1 MKSTDFPDPSKLP
14 KRKRLTQA
22 CDTCRKKK
30 VKCDGNRPSCSNCI
44 RLKVPCTYLPT
55 AKKRGPRQ
63 GQTEKAEHS
72 TNTGSPG
79 FMNQAQMSSP
89 LQPFGLRPATSLG
102 NLPRYMD
109 NVSASPDPTRNMYL
123 SQSPQVNIPQYQGS
137 RENFS
142 PAYSYQNSQ
151 LNTPNMNFSP
161 NNGLQEEE
169 NAVREKVEQVWS
181 HSYLGNTSGL
191 NAITSNGQKE
201 ATPSP
206 KQFSN
211 ANNLLGATSLPPTEI
226 TEHLLSVYF
235 STIHPQMPFIHKP
248 TFFNRLKNGEIPPIL
263 ILSICACVSRF
274 SNHPGI
280 LADPTTR
287 SGEVFSN
294 RFRNI
299 LLKCLDGPNVYTTMA
314 LLIASYYEY
323 MNARYPRA
331 WMYLGMAIRMAQ
343 ELGINR
349 IDEHNDNSR
358 ISEQAPD
365 DWVEIETQR
374 RLWWSCFVRDRI
386 GSTGTGRPMA
396 IDEQDSRVLLPSC
409 DSDWENERPVPSTM
423 LETSSQTKTVY
434 SLTASAP
441 KQQLSPW
448 SIFIQLAALMGKV
461 SQFVNSPKDRRG
473 DSIENDTKFAFLDT
487 ALTSWSMSAPENLQ
501 YPRNLIS
508 EKSPKGYAEAA
519 FLCTLHI
526 MYHTSVILLHRSNL
540 DQVEN
545 QPIYSTSTSSAS
557 ESLDRC
563 IASADTIT
571 KIIED
576 LDKYPACY
584 NYPHICFCIFN
595 GGTIHAHTLFSSS
608 EADKIAEAKSKLEI
622 HYQALQRLKSVWIM
636 AEKYCAILKGIVA
649 LGQRP
654 ASVSPNTNSLVQ
666 ELSQN
671 AAQVG
676 FNFEQPIY
684 HFSGSL
690 ASNGVHGQEFGGVSS
705 AGYPISSNYIS
716 SGLQMIPDFN
726 SPSIRIADSSIDSSA
741 GFPNL
746 LDLPIAQGNAF
757 FDTLFGNM
765 PVDSLNPDPNCNL
778 FSNLYNQPASQP
790 GNTMLNGLNNL
801 QDNNGVQNVWS
812 IKSPS
817 T

>member
-1 MKSTDFPDPSKLP
+1 MKSTEFSDPSKQP

-63 GQTEKAEHS
+63 GQSERLEQSNGTAASE
-72 TNTGSPG
+72 SPN
-79 FMNQAQMSSP
+79 FMNHSQMSSP
-89 LQPFGLRPATSLG
+89 LQPFGLRPATSLNNISG
-102 NLPRYMD
+102 YMENL
-109 NVSASPDPTRNMYL
+109 NVNPDPSPSVYL
-123 SQSPQVNIPQYQGS
+123 SQSPQVPLSQYGGS
-137 RENFS
+137 TENF
-142 PAYSYQNSQ
+142 PTAAYGYQNNQ
-151 LNTPNMNFSP
+151 LRTPNLYYPADSNSQ
-161 NNGLQEEE
+161 NEE
-169 NAVREKVEQVWS
+169 NAIREKVEQVWS
-181 HSYLGNTSGL
+181 QSYLGNTSGL
-191 NAITSNGQKE
+191 NSITNNSHNE
-201 ATPSP
+201 TSPSP

-211 ANNLLGATSLPPTEI
+211 ANNLLGATSLPPAEI

-248 TFFNRLKNGEIPPIL
+248 TFLTKLKNGEIPPIL

-299 LLKCLDGPNVYTTMA
+299 LLKCLDGPNVFTTMA

-349 IDEHNDNSR
+349 IDENTDSNCV
-358 ISEQAPD
+358 SEQSPD

-409 DSDWENERPVPSTM
+409 DSDWENERPVPSSM
-423 LETSSQTKTVY
+423 LETSSQAKNIFSYAPSSPKTR
-434 SLTASAP
+434 
-441 KQQLSPW
+441 LSPW

-461 SQFVNSPKDRRG
+461 SQFVNSPKDRREN
-473 DSIENDTKFAFLDT
+473 SAENDSKFAFLDA
-487 ALTSWSMSAPENLQ
+487 ALTSWSMSSPENLR
-501 YPRNLIS
+501 YPRKLVS
-508 EKSPKGYAEAA
+508 EKSPRGYAEAA
-519 FLCTLHI
+519 FLCTIHI
-526 MYHTSVILLHRSNL
+526 MYHTSIILLHRSSL

-557 ESLDRC
+557 ESLERC
-563 IASADTIT
+563 ISSANTIT
-571 KIIED
+571 TIIQD
-576 LDKYPACY
+576 LDKFPACY

-608 EADKIAEAKSKLEI
+608 DPERIAEAKSKLEI
-622 HYQALQRLKSVWIM
+622 HYQTLQRLKSVWIM

-649 LGQRP
+649 LGHRP
-654 ASVSPNTNSLVQ
+654 ISVSPNTNSLVQ

-684 HFSGSL
+684 QFPGNFS
-690 ASNGVHGQEFGGVSS
+690 SNTLSPQDIAAVSS
-705 AGYPISSNYIS
+705 GNYSIAPNYIP

-726 SPSIRIADSSIDSSA
+726 SPSIRVADNSIDYST

-746 LDLPIAQGNAF
+746 LDLPVAQGNEF

-765 PVDSLNPDPNCNL
+765 PVDTLNSEPNL
-778 FSNLYNQPASQP
+778 FTNIYNHSTSQP
-790 GNTMLNGLNNL
+790 GNNVQDVQDANG
-801 QDNNGVQNVWS
+801 GMQNVWS
-812 IKSPS
+812 IKS
-817 T
+817 TTT